1 MSGSAV
7 DQVLAA
13 AGVQFA
19 YLFGS
24 RATGRHRPTS
34 DADIAIMPGR
44 PLDLLSEAGLADR
57 LAQALQ
63 VPAVDLV
70 DLRRAPL
77 RLRGRVLEEGR
88 LLYSA
93 DEPGRVAFEVR
104 TRSEYF
110 DFLPT
115 QRAHRDHFLRRVA
128 VRGLDG

>member
-1 MSGSAV
+1 M
-7 DQVLAA
+7 

-44 PLDLLSEAGLADR
+44 SLSLLDEAGLADQ

-77 RLRGRVLEEGR
+77 RVRGRILAEGR

-115 QRAHRDHFLRRVA
+115 QRVHRDRFLRRVA
-128 VRGLDG
+128 AEGLDG

>member
-1 MSGSAV
+1 MSASAV
-7 DQVLAA
+7 DRVFAT
-13 AGVQFA
+13 AGIRFA

-24 RATGRHRPTS
+24 RATGRHRPDS
-34 DADIAIMPGR
+34 DADIAIMPDA
-44 PLDLLSEAGLADR
+44 PLDLLADAAVADQ

-77 RLRGRVLEEGR
+77 RLRGRVLEEGQ
-88 LLYSA
+88 LLYSSG
-93 DEPGRVAFEVR
+93 EPGRVAFEVR

-115 QRAHRDHFLRRVA
+115 HRAHRDEFLRRVA
-128 VRGLDG
+128 TKGLNG

>member
-1 MSGSAV
+1 MSTSVV
-7 DQVLAA
+7 DRVLAT
-13 AGVQFA
+13 AGVRFA

-24 RATGRHRPTS
+24 RATGRYRPTS
-34 DADIAIMPGR
+34 DADIAVMPNH
-44 PLDLLSEAGLADR
+44 PLDLLTEAGLADQ
-57 LAQALQ
+57 LADALQ

-77 RLRGRVLEEGR
+77 GLRGRVLEEGR

-115 QRAHRDHFLRRVA
+115 QRAHRDRFLRRVA
-128 VRGLDG
+128 VEGLNG